1 MDKET
6 RQHLSSIE
14 QKLDALLKA
23 AGQKPEPRQKS
34 AEQVN
39 AEFGTDRTDPI
50 VIRR

>member
-1 MDKET
+1 MDKQT
-6 RQHLSSIE
+6 RLAIERIE

-34 AEQVN
+34 ADQVN
-39 AEFGTDRTDPI
+39 AEFGTDTNPI